1 MAKEKNQRILHLV
14 LKRKWWDD
22 IESLVKPEEYRDILF
37 WCVRLLNVDREGYG
51 RFQKACKGDFEDL
64 KRQSGDSIKEFIRLL
79 KQAIA
84 DGIFEFRDYDAV
96 CFHRGYTNVTMLYE
110 FKGTSIGYGNPAW
123 GAPTD
128 EEVFIIKLGKRI

>member
-1 MAKEKNQRILHLV
+1 MTKEKNQRTLHLV
-14 LKRKWWDD
+14 LIRKWWDG

-51 RFQKACKGDFEDL
+51 HFQKACKGDFEDL

-123 GAPTD
+123 GAPK
-128 EEVFIIKLGKRI
+128 EKEVFIIKLGKRI

>member
-1 MAKEKNQRILHLV
+1 MTKEKNQRILHLV
-14 LKRKWWDD
+14 LKRKWWDG

-51 RFQKACKGDFEDL
+51 YFQKACDGDFEDL

-84 DGIFEFRDYDAV
+84 DGIFEFRDYDVV
-96 CFHRGYTNVTMLYE
+96 CFHRGYTSTTMTYE
-110 FKGTSIGYGNPAW
+110 FKCTSIGYGNPLW
-123 GAPTD
+123 GAPID
-128 EEVFIIKLGKRI
+128 KEVFIIKLGKRI